1 MFEVRTLTLGDLDQL
16 AALLV
21 ETVDGG
27 GSVSFM
33 APLAMED
40 ARAFWRRSL
49 EAAGRG
55 ERVVLGAFAGE
66 TLASTVTLHLD
77 CPPNQPHRG
86 EIAKMMTAVSHR
98 GHGAASLVLQR
109 AEAIAREA
117 GRTLLVL
124 DTASEGGA
132 SGLYERHSWT
142 YAGEIPDYALKPHGG
157 LVGTRLYY
165 KRL

>member
-1 MFEVRTLTLGDLDQL
+1 MFEVRSLTLDDLDQL

-49 EAAGRG
+49 EAAARG

-86 EIAKMMTAVSHR
+86 EIAKMMTAVAHR
-98 GHGAASLVLQR
+98 GRGAASLVLNR
-109 AEAIAREA
+109 AEALAREA

-124 DTASEGGA
+124 DTASDGGA
-132 SGLYERHSWT
+132 SGLYERHGWI

-157 LVGTRLYY
+157 LVGTKLYY
-165 KRL
+165 KRI

>member
-1 MFEVRTLTLGDLDQL
+1 MFDVRPLTVEDLEPL

-21 ETVDGG
+21 ETVEDG

-33 APLAMED
+33 APLALDE

-49 EAAGRG
+49 EAAARG
-55 ERVVLGAFAGE
+55 ERVVLGAFVDSA
-66 TLASTVTLHLD
+66 LASTVTLHLD

-86 EIAKMMTAVSHR
+86 EIAKMMTAVAHR
-98 GHGAASLVLQR
+98 GQGAASAVLRR
-109 AEAIAREA
+109 AEDLARKA

-132 SGLYERHSWT
+132 SGLYERHGWT

>member
-1 MFEVRTLTLGDLDQL
+1 MFEVRSLTLDDLDQL

-49 EAAGRG
+49 EAAARG
-55 ERVVLGAFAGE
+55 ERVVLGAFAGG

-86 EIAKMMTAVSHR
+86 EIAKMMTAVAHR
-98 GHGAASLVLQR
+98 GRGAAGLVLSR
-109 AEAIAREA
+109 AEALAREA

-132 SGLYERHSWT
+132 SGLYERHGWT

-157 LVGTRLYY
+157 LVGTKLYY
-165 KRL
+165 KRI